1 MKIGVICGGLSSERE
16 VSLRTGDAIF
26 RALLKKGYNVV
37 KIDMDRNIAETLK
50 KENIDFAFIA
60 LHGKY
65 GEDGAIQGLLEI
77 MDIPYTGSGILA
89 SSLAIDKIMTKK
101 ILKAEGIP
109 TPDYI
114 SFNFDENPNLEA
126 ISSEILQTLNLPVVI
141 KAPREGST
149 IGIEFVF
156 SEQELPKAIKKVLEI
171 DKQLLVEEFIEGV
184 EVTASVLGNSNP
196 VVLPLI
202 EIVSKTRFYDYEA
215 KYTPGLSEH
224 IIPPRISPEL
234 SQKVT
239 EFARKTYKAL
249 GCRGFARVDF
259 MIDVRKNEAYVLEV
273 NTIPGMTATSLF
285 PDAAKAQGIS
295 FEDLVEKILMLGLEG
310 RHK

>member
-109 TPDYI
+109 TPNYI
-114 SFNFDENPNLEA
+114 AFSFDENPNFEA
-126 ISSEILQTLNLPVVI
+126 ISSEILQTLKLPVVI

-156 SEQELPKAIKKVLEI
+156 SKQELPKAIKKVLEI

-224 IIPPRISPEL
+224 IIPPRIAPEL
-234 SQKVT
+234 SQKAI
-239 EFARKTYKAL
+239 EYARKTYKAL

-310 RHK
+310 RQK